1 MSLRIPRNY
10 KHVSIKSGEYA
21 IPKNIY
27 GLLNAAQMT
36 TDIDNYNRLERL
48 IKARHRKTPILRWA
62 DGDWS
67 RADLSKI

>member
-48 IKARHRKTPILRWA
+48 IKSRHRKTPILRWA